1 MKNELKAKIADLA
14 DVLKDRNLKLTTAES
29 CTGGMIAAALTE
41 LPGASDWFDRGF
53 VTYNNTAKHEML
65 GVSQSILEKYGAVS
79 NDCVAQMVVGALKN
93 SNAQVAVAVSGIAG
107 PGGEE
112 PGKPVGTVFLGWG
125 LKDEMPN
132 IIRFHCE
139 GDRQQVREQCV
150 EEAVNGL
157 LDLLKG

>member
-14 DVLKDRNLKLTTAES
+14 DVLKDRNLKVATAES

-112 PGKPVGTVFLGWG
+112 PGKLVGTVFLGWG

-132 IIRFHCE
+132 IIRFHFE
-139 GDRQQVREQCV
+139 GDRQQVRKQCV

>member
-14 DVLKDRNLKLTTAES
+14 DVLKDRNLKVATAES

-41 LPGASDWFDRGF
+41 LPGASDWVDRGF

-132 IIRFHCE
+132 IIRFHFE
-139 GDRQQVREQCV
+139 GDRQHVREQCV

>member
-1 MKNELKAKIADLA
+1 MREELLRKVADLA
-14 DVLKDRNLKLTTAES
+14 DVLKDRDLKLATAES

-41 LPGASDWFDRGF
+41 IPGASEWFDRGF
-53 VTYNNTAKHEML
+53 VTYNNTAKQEML
-65 GVSQSILEKYGAVS
+65 GVSAHILEKYGAVS
-79 NDCVAQMVVGALKN
+79 NDCVAQMVLGAIKN

-112 PGKPVGTVFLGWG
+112 PGRPVGTVFLGWG

-132 IIRFHCE
+132 IIRYSFK
-139 GDRQQVREQCV
+139 GDRHQVREQCV
-150 EEAVNGL
+150 EAAVNGL

>member
-14 DVLKDRNLKLTTAES
+14 DVLKDRQLKVVTAES
-29 CTGGMIAAALTE
+29 CTGGMIASALTE
-41 LPGASDWFDRGF
+41 IPGASDWFDRGF
-53 VTYNNTAKHEML
+53 VTYNNIAKHEML
-65 GVSQSILEKYGAVS
+65 GVSENILNKYGAVS
-79 NDCVAQMVVGALKN
+79 NDCVAQMVLGALKH

-132 IIRFHCE
+132 IIRFNFI

-150 EEAVNGL
+150 EAAVDGL

>member
-14 DVLKDRNLKLTTAES
+14 DVLKDRNLKVATAES

-79 NDCVAQMVVGALKN
+79 NDCVAQMVAGALKN

-132 IIRFHCE
+132 IIRFHFE